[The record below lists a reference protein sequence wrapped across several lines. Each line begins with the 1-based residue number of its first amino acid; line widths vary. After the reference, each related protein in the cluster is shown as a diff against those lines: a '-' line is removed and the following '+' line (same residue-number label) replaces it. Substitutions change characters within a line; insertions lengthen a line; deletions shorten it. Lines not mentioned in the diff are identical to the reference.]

1 MPERPMAEKRKI
13 SVVLADVDGT
23 LVTEDK
29 VLTKRAQN
37 AVSALQRL
45 RAICAEDGLHPVI
58 EVGGG
63 ENVATAA
70 RAAAAGASAILA
82 GAAIFGAKDY
92 AAAIAEI
99 RANATAA
106 AARS

>member
-1 MPERPMAEKRKI
+1 MAEKRKI
-13 SVVLADVDGT
+13 SLVLADVDGT

-45 RAICAEDGLHPVI
+45 RAICAEHGLHPVI

-70 RAAAAGASAILA
+70 QAAAAGASAIVA